1 MATSTAAARRYAE
14 AALELARRDGT
25 LDAWLVEVDLAVELV
40 GAKEAATVVDNPA
53 IAWEVRRSIITGLLG
68 SRVGMPT
75 RNLVLL
81 LARRGRL
88 SILPRVAEELKRLVD
103 LEHGVVVAT
112 VTSAQ
117 PLEPAELAAIAEHV
131 AATSGALSGAPSGA
145 RVEVHSAVD
154 PALIGGLTVR
164 VGDRLIDA
172 SVRGRLSR
180 LRESLVAGAR

>member
-25 LDAWLVEVDLAVELV
+25 LDAWLVEVNLAVELV

-53 IAWEVRRSIITGLLG
+53 IAWEVRRAIITGLLG

-88 SILPRVAEELKRLVD
+88 SILPRVADELERLVD
-103 LEHGVVVAT
+103 LEHGVVVAD

-117 PLEPAELAAIAEHV
+117 PLEPAELAAIAERV
-131 AATSGALSGAPSGA
+131 AATSGA

-180 LRESLVAGAR
+180 LRESLVAGSR

>member
-25 LDAWLVEVDLAVELV
+25 LDAWLVEVNLAVELV

-53 IAWEVRRSIITGLLG
+53 IAWEVRRAIITGLLG
-68 SRVGMPT
+68 SRVGVPT

-88 SILPRVAEELKRLVD
+88 SILPRVADELKRLVD
-103 LEHGVVVAT
+103 LEHGVVVAN

-117 PLEPAELAAIAEHV
+117 PLEPTELAAIAERV
-131 AATSGALSGAPSGA
+131 AATSGA

>member
-1 MATSTAAARRYAE
+1 MATATTAARRYAE
-14 AALELARRDGT
+14 AAMELARRDGT
-25 LDAWLVEVDLAVELV
+25 LDAWLVELRLAAELV
-40 GAKEAATVVDNPA
+40 GAREAATVVDNPA
-53 IAWEVRRSIITGLLG
+53 IAWDVRRAIITGLLG

-81 LARRGRL
+81 LAKRGRL
-88 SILPRVAEELKRLVD
+88 SILPRVANEFKRLID
-103 LEHGVVVAT
+103 REHGVVVAN

-117 PLEPAELAAIAEHV
+117 PLEPAELAAIAERV
-131 AATSGALSGAPSGA
+131 AAVAGA
-145 RVEVHSAVD
+145 RVEVHAAVD

>member
-25 LDAWLVEVDLAVELV
+25 LDAWLVEVNLAVELV

-53 IAWEVRRSIITGLLG
+53 IAWEVRRAIITGLLG
-68 SRVGMPT
+68 SRVGVPT

-88 SILPRVAEELKRLVD
+88 SILPHVARELKRLVD
-103 LEHGVVVAT
+103 LEHGVVVAN

-117 PLEPAELAAIAEHV
+117 PLEPAELAAIAERV
-131 AATSGALSGAPSGA
+131 AATSGS

-180 LRESLVAGAR
+180 SRESLVAGAR

>member
-1 MATSTAAARRYAE
+1 MATATTAARRYAE

-25 LDAWLVEVDLAVELV
+25 LDAWLVDLRLAAEVV

-53 IAWEVRRSIITGLLG
+53 IAWEVRRATITGLLG
-68 SRVGMPT
+68 DRVGAPT

-88 SILPRVAEELKRLVD
+88 AILPRVADELKRLVD
-103 LEHGVVVAT
+103 REHNVVVAT

-117 PLEPAELAAIAEHV
+117 PLEPGELAAVAERV
-131 AATSGALSGAPSGA
+131 AATSGA
-145 RVEVHSAVD
+145 RVETHEVVD
-154 PALIGGLTVR
+154 PGLIGGLTVR

-172 SVRGRLSR
+172 SVRGRLAR